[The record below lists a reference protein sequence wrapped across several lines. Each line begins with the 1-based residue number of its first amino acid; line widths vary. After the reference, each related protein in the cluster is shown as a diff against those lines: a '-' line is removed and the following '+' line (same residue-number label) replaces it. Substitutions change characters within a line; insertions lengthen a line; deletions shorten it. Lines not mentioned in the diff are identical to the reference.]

1 MIKYVNTKDD
11 SIGARIINDEKIAV
25 ARVIEGKRVIEI
37 IEDVDQIKDIV
48 DKALPIVQHI
58 LQALIDF
65 FRSFNPFHTVIRV
78 NDRDYV
84 YTEQKAPFKAID
96 SVFYMWQEGNE
107 CDIIFRY
114 EAPHM
119 QKAKRELKKE
129 LKSLGYIK

>member
-1 MIKYVNTKDD
+1 MKYVSTTDD
-11 SIGARIINDEKIAV
+11 SIGARFINDEKIAV

-37 IEDVDQIKDIV
+37 IEDADKIKDIV
-48 DKALPIVQHI
+48 DKVLPILEHI

-65 FRSFNPFHTVIRV
+65 FRSFNPFHTVLVIDGR
-78 NDRDYV
+78 NYV

-107 CDIIFRY
+107 CDIRFRY